1 MIKRSFLK
9 PLSVVL
15 AALASASAW
24 GSTKSVPP
32 SAPLAPETFGT
43 APADSANLPIA
54 DSANLPIQPNEAR
67 EVLFRQD
74 GDLFKFVL
82 ERTSQGT
89 LLAQHYSHSSH
100 DSHSSHSSHSSHRSH
115 YSGG

>member
-32 SAPLAPETFGT
+32 SAPLAPETSGT
-43 APADSANLPIA
+43 APA

>member
-43 APADSANLPIA
+43 APADSANLPI
-54 DSANLPIQPNEAR
+54 QPNETR